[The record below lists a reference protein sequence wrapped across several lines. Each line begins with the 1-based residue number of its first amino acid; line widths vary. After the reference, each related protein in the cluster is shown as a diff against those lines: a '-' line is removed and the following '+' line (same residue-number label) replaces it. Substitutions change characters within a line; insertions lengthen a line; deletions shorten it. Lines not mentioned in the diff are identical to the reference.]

1 MSKRAIF
8 NILLITIML
17 SNYYM
22 LTYVVSTLRDTLR
35 GKTVRHSFTQEKNEL
50 VISPGHDE
58 PSLVIHCQPQS
69 ATLYL
74 HTRHARARRNSTDVL
89 PEIIGRIVDDISIHP
104 SDRVVSLHL
113 SGNLTL
119 HCLLFGT
126 KPNAVL
132 VDATGNV
139 IDAFLHAKSF
149 AGPLELRPEE
159 PVILDFTI
167 LETRLAESTEGI
179 SRVLRTTYPSL
190 GATLV
195 REALHRTG
203 IPPGA
208 VAQSIDAVDAGRL
221 RSALMTMMG
230 EVANPHPVVY
240 VHSSEGEQPVA
251 LSIISLHHIED
262 ARPRSFDDIFEAIRF
277 FLSRTRTWKNVESR
291 RTALLASVRQHVEKT
306 RRALAALEREEQN
319 TERLHDYERR
329 AALLM
334 AHHADIPRGSRIMLA
349 DGDGMCEI
357 ALDPKLT
364 AMQNAQRYFEKVK
377 SARAAQEQ
385 AALRVDGLRQR
396 VMSGERLLEDL
407 ESVTT
412 QQQLKEYLQVNN
424 ADLDR
429 FGLGEKA
436 AQREELPFRVFTVD
450 GGFEVWAGK
459 SSKNNDLLTMKYARP
474 DDLWFHARGSS
485 GSHVVLRADSGQ
497 GEPGKKAKEQA
508 ASIAAYYSKM
518 KNASMVPVAMT
529 YKKYVRKPKGA
540 PPGTV
545 VIEREKVI
553 FAEPGLPDGTQ
564 VE

>member
-1 MSKRAIF
+1 
-8 NILLITIML
+8 ML
-17 SNYYM
+17 SNYYI
-22 LTYVVSTLRDTLR
+22 LTYVVSTLRDTLL
-35 GKTVRHSFTQEKNEL
+35 GKTIQNSFTQEKNEL
-50 VISPGHDE
+50 VISTGQQE

-74 HTRHARARRNSTDVL
+74 HIRHARARRNSADVL
-89 PEIIGRIVDDISIHP
+89 PGIVGRIVDDISIHP
-104 SDRVVSLHL
+104 SDRVVTLHL
-113 SGNLTL
+113 SDSLTL
-119 HCLLFGT
+119 HCLLFGP

-139 IDAFLHAKSF
+139 IDAFLHAKTF
-149 AGPLELRPEE
+149 TGPLELRPEE
-159 PVILDFTI
+159 QVILDFTI
-167 LETRLAESTEGI
+167 LETRLSESMEGI
-179 SRVLRTTYPSL
+179 SRVLRTMYPSL

-195 REALHRTG
+195 REALHRAG
-203 IPPGA
+203 IAPGA
-208 VAQSIDAVDAGRL
+208 GAKSMNAVDVGRL
-221 RSALMTMMG
+221 RGGLIDIMG
-230 EVANPHPVVY
+230 EVANPRPVVY
-240 VHSSEGEQPVA
+240 VHSGEGEEPAA
-251 LSIISLHHIED
+251 LSIIPLHHIED
-262 ARPRSFDDIFEAIRF
+262 ARPRPFDDIHEAIRF
-277 FLSRTRTWKNVESR
+277 FLSRNRTQKNLEGR
-291 RTALLASVRQHVEKT
+291 RTALLASLRQQVEKT
-306 RRALAALEREEQN
+306 RRALAALEREEQSG
-319 TERLHDYERR
+319 ERISDYERW

-334 AHHADIPRGSRIMLA
+334 MHHADVPRGSRITL
-349 DGDGMCEI
+349 GDGEGVCEI

-385 AALRVDGLRQR
+385 AALRTGSLRQR
-396 VMSGERLLEDL
+396 VISGVRLLEDL

-424 ADLDR
+424 AELDR

-436 AQREELPFRVFTVD
+436 AKREELPFRMFTVD

-459 SSKNNDLLTMKYARP
+459 SSKNNDLLTTKYARP

-485 GSHVVLRADSGQ
+485 GSHVVLRADSGK

-553 FAEPGLPDGTQ
+553 FAEPGLPDGNR

>member
-1 MSKRAIF
+1 
-8 NILLITIML
+8 ML
-17 SNYYM
+17 SNYYI
-22 LTYVVSTLRDTLR
+22 LTYVASGLRDSLR
-35 GKTVRHSFTQEKNEL
+35 GKTIRHTFTQEKNEL
-50 VISPGHDE
+50 IISFGQEE
-58 PSLVIHCQPQS
+58 PSLIVYCRPQS

-74 HTRHARARRNSTDVL
+74 HSRHARARKNSADVL
-89 PEIIGRIVDDISIHP
+89 PGIVGRVVDDVSIHP

-113 SGNLTL
+113 SGDLTL
-119 HCLLFGT
+119 HCLLFGP

-132 VDATGNV
+132 VDLAGNV
-139 IDAFLHAKSF
+139 MDAFLHAKSF
-149 AGPLELRPEE
+149 TGQLELRPAEQG
-159 PVILDFTI
+159 ILDFTI

-179 SRVLRTTYPSL
+179 SRVLRTMYPSL

-195 REALHRTG
+195 REALHRAG
-203 IPPGA
+203 ISSA
-208 VAQSIDAVDAGRL
+208 ASAKSLDVVDIGRL
-221 RSALMTMMG
+221 RRSLINIMG
-230 EVANPHPVVY
+230 EVATPHPVVY
-240 VHSSEGEQPVA
+240 VHSGEGEEPAA
-251 LSIISLHHIED
+251 LSIIPLHHIEG
-262 ARPRSFDDIFEAIRF
+262 ARLEPFDDIHEAIRF
-277 FLSRTRTWKNVESR
+277 FLSRNRTQKNLEGQ
-291 RTALLASVRQHVEKT
+291 RTPLLASLRQQVEKT
-306 RRALAALEREEQN
+306 HRSLTALEREEQSD
-319 TERLHDYERR
+319 ERIRDYERC
-329 AALLM
+329 ATLLM
-334 AHHADIPRGSRIMLA
+334 AHHADVPRGSRVTL
-349 DGDGMCEI
+349 GDERGFCEI
-357 ALDPKLT
+357 KLDPKLT

-377 SARAAQEQ
+377 SARAAQER
-385 AALRVDGLRQR
+385 AALRVGSLRQR
-396 VMSGERLLEDL
+396 VLSGERLLEDL

-436 AQREELPFRVFTVD
+436 AKREELPFRMFTVD

-485 GSHVVLRADSGQ
+485 GSHVVLRAESGK

-553 FAEPGLPDGTQ
+553 FAEPGLPDGNQTEQ
-564 VE
+564 